1 MDRPF
6 FVWGGGGS
14 SEPRG
19 PPWLRSYI
27 IVFSPELNVMNI
39 IFPVAIS
46 EDRPNAGVKL
56 AMTLT
61 V

>member
-1 MDRPF
+1 MDLPLS
-6 FVWGGGGS
+6 GGGGVLQN
-14 SEPRG
+14 PG
-19 PPWLRSYI
+19 PPWLRP
-27 IVFSPELNVMNI
+27 VFSPDLNVINI

-46 EDRPNAGVKL
+46 DDRPNAGLKL